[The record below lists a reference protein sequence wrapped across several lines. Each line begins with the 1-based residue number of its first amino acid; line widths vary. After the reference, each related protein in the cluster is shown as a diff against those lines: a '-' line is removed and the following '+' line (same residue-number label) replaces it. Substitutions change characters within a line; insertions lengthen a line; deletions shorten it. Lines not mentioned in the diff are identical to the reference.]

1 VGTAASGSSCVCGW
15 DLPDRRSG
23 LELAICA
30 SPAESAPLFCVPERV
45 ARPRRRMPT
54 AIEMIELLARAAGL
68 TTAPSA
74 AGRFTRGLIEL
85 FGGLEECAIALR
97 SPTTMAVLDGYQS
110 TVSSGQEPGVYLDA
124 ISRRFLTLA
133 DAAALADVAAEQAR
147 TIVDQLLDRHV
158 LDRGLVLACERCA
171 YAAFY
176 PLAELSRN
184 FTCGRCGR
192 SAAIRQERWKKP
204 VDEPYWYY
212 SLDEVAFQ
220 ALSHDGWD
228 VVEVLTQLSHHTRS
242 FLWTPQMDFWQ
253 GDDLLGEIDIIA
265 IADGR
270 LIVGEAKSGDRL
282 EHLLDRQH
290 RALNVTWTPPALTV
304 RFAAKDGRT

>member
-1 VGTAASGSSCVCGW
+1 
-15 DLPDRRSG
+15 
-23 LELAICA
+23 
-30 SPAESAPLFCVPERV
+30 
-45 ARPRRRMPT
+45 
-54 AIEMIELLARAAGL
+54 
-68 TTAPSA
+68 
-74 AGRFTRGLIEL
+74 
-85 FGGLEECAIALR
+85 
-97 SPTTMAVLDGYQS
+97 MAVLDGYQS

-133 DAAALADVAAEQAR
+133 DAAALADVAVEQAR

-282 EHLLDRQH
+282 EHGAGAERKAVARLVQLAEHLTADTLVLASRTTWSQRTRQ
-290 RALNVTWTPPALTV
+290 AIATAVASQDLET
-304 RFAAKDGRT
+304 RFFDTIGS